1 MRAAIQLFADRG
13 PDATTIAMLARRA
26 RVNRRMLYYY
36 FGNKEGLYRAAIED
50 VYVQSSVIEDELS
63 LEALSAEELIERFI
77 RSHHEFLTKHPE
89 FVRLLLWENL
99 RQGCTAREVDMAG
112 LKAPAVDALHAALKR
127 GKAEGRIRKTV
138 DAKQLFIS
146 CLALSYFYFSN
157 QYTVGRALGFD
168 LTTPKA
174 IEKRVTHVVR
184 LLLDGIR
191 AHSNVRGARRRA

>member
-1 MRAAIQLFADRG
+1 MAKSQKNLPRRRNAEQTRARILRAAIQLVADRG

-77 RSHHEFLTKHPE
+77 RSHHGFLTKHPE

-112 LKAPAVDALHAALKR
+112 L
-127 GKAEGRIRKTV
+127 
-138 DAKQLFIS
+138 
-146 CLALSYFYFSN
+146 
-157 QYTVGRALGFD
+157 
-168 LTTPKA
+168 
-174 IEKRVTHVVR
+174 
-184 LLLDGIR
+184 
-191 AHSNVRGARRRA
+191 